1 MAKIK
6 ILHIEDE
13 EMYQKLVC
21 DMLGEEGYD
30 VFSAGTGEEGLR
42 MLEEIKPDLLILD
55 INLPDA
61 DGYEICRSLR
71 QEERWAKLPILMATV
86 RRHPEEW
93 RKGFSVGASDYVSK
107 PLYGPE
113 LAERVKSCL
122 AGKTAQGDGAT
133 NPEVLMI
140 RATLI
145 GNRGA
150 FDVFVR
156 QYKDDLFKT
165 MQSEAGWNAD
175 EADDLVAMAFTR
187 AYEHLDQFRGDS
199 PFYTWIYCIA
209 KNELKRKSRQIR
221 TTPLE
226 DMSQDDGEASAS
238 SPGLVGDRPAQ
249 SDANEQFR
257 LELQSAIAEIPRR
270 YRKPL
275 ELHLMHGLPYEM
287 IARELEIPIGT
298 IMSRLCRGKDH
309 LRKVWQAIVHTETSR

>member
-1 MAKIK
+1 MARIK

-21 DMLGEEGYD
+21 AMLDEEGYD

-61 DGYEICRSLR
+61 DGYDICRRLR

-93 RKGFSVGASDYVSK
+93 RKGFSAGASDYVAK

-113 LAERVKSCL
+113 LSERVKSCL
-122 AGKTAQGDGAT
+122 EGKTAQGDGAT
-133 NPEVLMI
+133 NPEVLMV

-165 MQSEAGWNAD
+165 MESEVGRNAD

-226 DMSQDDGEASAS
+226 EPSPEDAEDPDASAQM
-238 SPGLVGDRPAQ
+238 VCDRPSQ
-249 SDANEQFR
+249 SDVNEQFR
-257 LELQSAIAEIPRR
+257 LELQSAIARVPRR
-270 YRKPL
+270 HRKPL
-275 ELHLMHGLPYEM
+275 DLLLMHGFSYDM
-287 IARELEIPIGT
+287 IAKEMELPAGT
-298 IMSRLCRGKDH
+298 IMSRLSRGKNH
-309 LRKVWQAIVHTETSR
+309 LRRVWQAIVHSET